1 MNRRPDALG
10 EALDE
15 LYAADLQEFVS
26 TRTRLAKQLR
36 EADRRDEADA
46 LAKLRK
52 PSVAAWVLNQ
62 LARRNRREVDLL
74 LDAGHRL
81 REAQAGVLSGG
92 EKDAFEKARNTAT
105 ESIGQLTREAE
116 KLLLERGSLSGS
128 VLGQVSESLRSAA
141 ISGTGRELLARGQFS
156 EPLRGEGFDVVS
168 ELAGATTSSRAK
180 RAGEGKQADLRAAR
194 DAVKRAKHDL
204 AATERAER
212 EVGRLADQLEEQ
224 ASAARADADSA
235 ASRREQAAHRL
246 EEAERKLRDVTR
258 SNRRRRG

>member
-1 MNRRPDALG
+1 VTRRPDALG

-15 LYAADLQEFVS
+15 LYAADLEEFVS

-36 EADRRDEADA
+36 EAGRRDDADA

-105 ESIGQLTREAE
+105 ESIRQLTREAE
-116 KLLLERGSLSGS
+116 KLLSERGSVSGS

-156 EPLRGEGFDVVS
+156 EPLRAEGFDVVS
-168 ELAGATTSSRAK
+168 EIAGATISARAK
-180 RAGEGKQADLRAAR
+180 RASEGKQAELRAAQ
-194 DAVKRAKHDL
+194 AEVKRAQ
-204 AATERAER
+204 RAEQEAR
-212 EVGRLADQLEEQ
+212 RLADELEER
-224 ASAARADADSA
+224 ATAARADADSA
-235 ASRREQAAHRL
+235 ASRRERAAREL
-246 EEAERKLRDVTR
+246 EEAERKLRDLTR
-258 SNRRRRG
+258 STRRRQG

>member
-1 MNRRPDALG
+1 VTRRPDALG

-15 LYAADLQEFVS
+15 LYAADLEEFVS

-36 EADRRDEADA
+36 EAGRREEADA

-52 PSVAAWVLNQ
+52 PPVAAWVLNQ

-92 EKDAFEKARNTAT
+92 EKDAFEQARNTAT
-105 ESIGQLTREAE
+105 ESIREPTREAE
-116 KLLLERGSLSGS
+116 KLLLERGSPSGS

-156 EPLRGEGFDVVS
+156 EPLRAEGFDVVS
-168 ELAGATTSSRAK
+168 EIAGTTTSPRAK
-180 RAGEGKQADLRAAR
+180 RASAVEQAALRAAQ
-194 DAVKRAKHDL
+194 AEV
-204 AATERAER
+204 ERAQRAEQEAR
-212 EVGRLADQLEEQ
+212 RVADELEER
-224 ASAARADADSA
+224 ARAARADADSA
-235 ASRREQAAHRL
+235 ASRVRQAAHEL
-246 EEAERKLRDVTR
+246 EEAERKLRDATR
-258 SNRRRRG
+258 SARRRRG